1 MEVDQPDRSLKGKLR
16 RRLVRLAQRRP
27 AAASPSRPM
36 VSFSFDD
43 APASAAL
50 TGAALLEARGLRGTY
65 YIAAGLAGTDGPMGR
80 FADSGQIVRL
90 ALAGG
95 VAFDAVALE
104 PPPGAG
110 ALPVQLADGR
120 VFGLTPA
127 ADGTQ
132 YAVYLLPQ

>member
-1 MEVDQPDRSLKGKLR
+1 MPATSMVLR
-16 RRLVRLAQRRP
+16 GARPTP
-27 AAASPSRPM
+27 AA
-36 VSFSFDD
+36 
-43 APASAAL
+43 
-50 TGAALLEARGLRGTY
+50 RGVR
-65 YIAAGLAGTDGPMGR
+65 
-80 FADSGQIVRL
+80 VRL